1 MVTGPEQGA
10 RQPHGHGPPAHGL
23 RSRAR
28 GRDPAL
34 SPGSARFQGRWHPPC
49 PHRAGPLCDPP
60 GWAGGLVPAADTHHR
75 RPAVSCTGQGKPG
88 LSAGPSRPQ
97 RRRQPVHRRPGTLG
111 GWGKGTV
118 TNGGGRPPLRCRE
131 PSGTWPQSRGRCQ
144 WPCFCTSS
152 QPYSQA
158 RGRGHKAPPQSGS
171 RSAWP
176 RPRVGGHPRTQ
187 PRLLREALVCAEEPV
202 LPLPGPLSLSPPVTR
217 ETPPARRKRPE
228 SPDDARCAPTRGR
241 DPETMR
247 SSLARRAGSGVSS
260 PGPIEPALTALLAG
274 VAENHKGGE

>member
-1 MVTGPEQGA
+1 MVTGPERGA

-34 SPGSARFQGRWHPPC
+34 SSESARFQGRWHPPC

-60 GWAGGLVPAADTHHR
+60 GWAGGLVPAADTHDR
-75 RPAVSCTGQGKPG
+75 RPAVSVPATETAPACAPAAGDPG
-88 LSAGPSRPQ
+88 RVGEG
-97 RRRQPVHRRPGTLG
+97 HRDQ
-111 GWGKGTV
+111 WG
-118 TNGGGRPPLRCRE
+118 GGGRPPLRCRE

-152 QPYSQA
+152 QPHSQA

-187 PRLLREALVCAEEPV
+187 PRLLREALVCAEGPV
-202 LPLPGPLSLSPPVTR
+202 LPLPGPPSLSTPLTR

-241 DPETMR
+241 DLETMR

>member
-1 MVTGPEQGA
+1 MVTGPERGA

-97 RRRQPVHRRPGTLG
+97 RRCQPVHRRPGTLG

-118 TNGGGRPPLRCRE
+118 TNGGGDRLSGAESRQERGHSPGAGASGPASARPANPTPKPAAGATKPR
-131 PSGTWPQSRGRCQ
+131 PSPGHA
-144 WPCFCTSS
+144 
-152 QPYSQA
+152 A
-158 RGRGHKAPPQSGS
+158 RGRGRGSG
-171 RSAWP
+171 AT
-176 RPRVGGHPRTQ
+176 H
-187 PRLLREALVCAEEPV
+187 
-202 LPLPGPLSLSPPVTR
+202 
-217 ETPPARRKRPE
+217 AR
-228 SPDDARCAPTRGR
+228 SPDSCGRPWSVRRGLSCRCLAP
-241 DPETMR
+241 
-247 SSLARRAGSGVSS
+247 RASA
-260 PGPIEPALTALLAG
+260 PL
-274 VAENHKGGE
+274 